1 MLNALAQFN
10 NSIVLIKD
18 NDALYEY
25 LKEAQKLPNDLSDIL
40 RAELVYAVS
49 ALDKLIHEI
58 VRIGMVQI
66 FLGKRPKT
74 AKFENFSISLKT
86 YTAMQNIS
94 IEPPEY
100 FFEQEI
106 VIKHKYL
113 SFQEPEKIAD
123 ALSLIWDEK
132 QKWQKISLSL
142 NIPDDEVKKRL
153 KIIVNRRNQI
163 VHEADID
170 IQTNIRSGIDR
181 IDVINDVDFIDELG
195 NSIFNHIQIKNMD

>member
-1 MLNALAQFN
+1 MLNALAQFD
-10 NSIVLIKD
+10 NSIALIKD

-25 LKEAQKLPNDLSDIL
+25 LVENQKLPNDLSDIL

-49 ALDKLIHEI
+49 ALDKLIHEL
-58 VRIGMVQI
+58 VRIGMIQI
-66 FLGKRPKT
+66 FLGNRPKT

-86 YTAMQNIS
+86 YTAMQYAS
-94 IEPPEY
+94 IESPVY

-106 VIKHKYL
+106 VMKHKHL

-132 QKWQKISLSL
+132 QKWQKISASL
-142 NIPDDEVKKRL
+142 NMSDDQVRKKL

-170 IQTNIRSGIDR
+170 IQTNIRSNIDR
-181 IDVINDVDFIDELG
+181 IDVINDIDFIDRLG
-195 NSIFNHIQIKNMD
+195 QSIFTHVQIQ

>member
-1 MLNALAQFN
+1 MLNALAQFD
-10 NSIVLIKD
+10 NSIALIKD

-25 LKEAQKLPNDLSDIL
+25 LVENQKLPNDLSDIL

-49 ALDKLIHEI
+49 ALDKLIHEL
-58 VRIGMVQI
+58 VRIGMIQI
-66 FLGKRPKT
+66 FLGNRPKT

-86 YTAMQNIS
+86 YTAMQYAS
-94 IEPPEY
+94 IESPVY

-106 VIKHKYL
+106 VMKHKHL

-132 QKWQKISLSL
+132 QKWQKISASL
-142 NIPDDEVKKRL
+142 NMSDDQVRKKL

-170 IQTNIRSGIDR
+170 IQTNIRSNIDR
-181 IDVINDVDFIDELG
+181 IDVINDVDFIDRLG
-195 NSIFNHIQIKNMD
+195 QSIFTHVQIQ